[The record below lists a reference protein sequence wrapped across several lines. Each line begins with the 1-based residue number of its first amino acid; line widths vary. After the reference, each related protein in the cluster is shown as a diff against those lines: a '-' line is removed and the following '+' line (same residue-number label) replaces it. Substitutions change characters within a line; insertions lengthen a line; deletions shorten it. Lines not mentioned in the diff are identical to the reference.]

1 MAVDAKTVKELRKI
15 SGAGMMECKKA
26 LDETS
31 GDLNAALKHLREQ
44 GVKVAAKKASRQ
56 ANEGLV
62 YPYIHGVGK
71 LGVLVE
77 INCETDFVART
88 DAFQGFC
95 KQVAMHVAAAS
106 PDYVKREDVPEARV
120 TEEKEVLFTQLADS
134 NKPENIKQKIVE
146 GRLDKFYSE
155 ICLLDQ
161 EWIHDSEVGKV
172 SDALT
177 AAIAKVGENIVINRF
192 ARFQI
197 GG

>member
-1 MAVDAKTVKELRKI
+1 MAVDAKTEKELRKI

-26 LDETS
+26 LDET
-31 GDLNAALKHLREQ
+31 GGNLDAALKHLREQ

-62 YPYIHGVGK
+62 YSYIHGVGK

-77 INCETDFVART
+77 VNCETDFVART

-95 KQVAMHVAAAS
+95 KQVAMHIAAAS
-106 PDYVKREDVPEARV
+106 PEFVKKEDVPEARV
-120 TEEKEVLFTQLADS
+120 TEEKEVLFSQLADS
-134 NKPENIKQKIVE
+134 NKPENIKEKIVE
-146 GRLDKFYSE
+146 GRLDKFYGE
-155 ICLLDQ
+155 ICLLEQ
-161 EWIHDSEVGKV
+161 EWIHDSEVGRV

>member
-1 MAVDAKTVKELRKI
+1 MAVDAKTVKELRNI

-26 LDETS
+26 LDETG
-31 GDLNAALKHLREQ
+31 GDLDAALKHLREQ

-62 YPYIHGVGK
+62 FSYIHGPGK

-77 INCETDFVART
+77 VNCETDFVART
-88 DAFQGFC
+88 EAFQDFC
-95 KQVAMHVAAAS
+95 KQVAMHIAATA
-106 PDYVKREDVPEARV
+106 PEFVLREDVPEDRV
-120 TEEKEVLFTQLADS
+120 NEEKDVLFTQLADS
-134 NKPENIKQKIVE
+134 NKPENIKEKIVE

-155 ICLLDQ
+155 ICLLEQ
-161 EWIHDSEVGKV
+161 EWIHDSETGKV

-177 AAIAKVGENIVINRF
+177 ATIAKVGENIVINRF

>member
-26 LDETS
+26 LDET
-31 GDLNAALKHLREQ
+31 GGNLDAALKHLREQ

-62 YPYIHGVGK
+62 YSYIHGVGK

-77 INCETDFVART
+77 VNCETDFVART

-95 KQVAMHVAAAS
+95 KQVAMHIAAAS
-106 PDYVKREDVPEARV
+106 PEFVKKEDVPEARV
-120 TEEKEVLFTQLADS
+120 TEEKEVLFSQLADS
-134 NKPENIKQKIVE
+134 NKPENIKEKIVE
-146 GRLDKFYSE
+146 GRLDKFYGE
-155 ICLLDQ
+155 ICLLEQ
-161 EWIHDSEVGKV
+161 EWIHDSEVGRV

>member
-1 MAVDAKTVKELRKI
+1 MAVDAKTVKELRTI

-26 LDETS
+26 LDETG
-31 GDLNAALKHLREQ
+31 GDLEAALKVLREQ
-44 GVKVAAKKASRQ
+44 GVKVAAKRASRQ

-62 YPYIHGVGK
+62 FSYIHGPGK

-88 DAFQGFC
+88 EAFQGFC
-95 KQVAMHVAAAS
+95 KQVAMHIAAAAPEFVS
-106 PDYVKREDVPEARV
+106 RDEVPAEKVED
-120 TEEKEVLFTQLADS
+120 EKAFLLKQLAES
-134 NKPENIKQKIVE
+134 NKPENIKEKIVE
-146 GRLDKFYSE
+146 GRMDKFFSE

-161 EWIHDSEVGKV
+161 EWIHDSETGKV
-172 SDALT
+172 SDAVT
-177 AAIAKVGENIVINRF
+177 ALIAIIGENTVINRF

>member
-26 LDETS
+26 LDKSE
-31 GDLNAALKHLREQ
+31 GDLEAALKFLREQ
-44 GVKVAAKKASRQ
+44 GVKVAAKRSSRQ

-62 YPYIHGVGK
+62 YSYIHGIGK

-77 INCETDFVART
+77 VNCETDFVART
-88 DAFQGFC
+88 EAFVEFC
-95 KQVAMHVAAAS
+95 KQIAMQIAAAA
-106 PDYVKREDVPEARV
+106 PDFVSRDEVPAERV
-120 TEEKEVLFTQLADS
+120 AEEKSFLLKQLADS
-134 NKPENIKQKIVE
+134 NKPENIKEKIVE
-146 GRLDKFYSE
+146 GRMDKYFSE

-161 EWIHDSEVGKV
+161 EWVHDSETGKV
-172 SDALT
+172 SDAVT
-177 AAIAKVGENIVINRF
+177 ALIAKIGENTVINRF

>member
-1 MAVDAKTVKELRKI
+1 MPVDAKTVKELRHV

-26 LDETS
+26 LDATD
-31 GDLNAALKHLREQ
+31 GDLDAALKHLREQ
-44 GVKVAAKKASRQ
+44 GVKVAAKKASRM

-62 YPYIHGVGK
+62 YSYIHGPGK

-88 DAFQGFC
+88 DSFQEFC
-95 KQVAMHVAAAS
+95 KMVAMHIAAAA
-106 PDYVKREDVPEARV
+106 PEFVREDQVPEDRIN
-120 TEEKEVLFTQLADS
+120 EEKEVLLSQLADS
-134 NKPENIKQKIVE
+134 NKPENIKEKIVE
-146 GRLDKFYSE
+146 GRLTKFYSE

-161 EWIHDSEVGKV
+161 EWIHDAEVGTV

>member
-1 MAVDAKTVKELRKI
+1 MAVDAKTVKELRRI

-26 LDETS
+26 LDETG
-31 GDLNAALKHLREQ
+31 GDIDAALKHLREQ

-62 YPYIHGVGK
+62 HAYIHGPGK

-88 DAFQGFC
+88 DAFQDFC
-95 KQVAMHVAAAS
+95 KQVAMHIAAS
-106 PDYVKREDVPEARV
+106 NPEFVSREQVPEERV
-120 TEEKEVLFTQLADS
+120 QEEKDVLFSQLADS
-134 NKPENIKQKIVE
+134 GKPENIKEKIVE

-172 SDALT
+172 SDALA
-177 AAIAKVGENIVINRF
+177 AAIAKVGENMVINRF

>member
-1 MAVDAKTVKELRKI
+1 MAVDAKSVKELRNI

-26 LDETS
+26 LDKAD
-31 GDLNAALKHLREQ
+31 GDIEAALKFLREQ
-44 GVKVAAKKASRQ
+44 GVKVAAKRASRQ

-62 YPYIHGVGK
+62 FSYIHGPGK

-88 DAFQGFC
+88 DDFRNFC
-95 KQVAMHVAAAS
+95 KLVAMHIAAAA
-106 PDYVKREDVPEARV
+106 PEYVSREEVPADKVED
-120 TEEKEVLFTQLADS
+120 EKQFLLKQLAES
-134 NKPENIKQKIVE
+134 NKPENIKAKIVE
-146 GRLDKFYSE
+146 GRMEKFYSE

-161 EWIHDSEVGKV
+161 EWIHDSETGKV
-172 SDALT
+172 ADALS
-177 AAIAKVGENIVINRF
+177 AIVAKIGENTVINRF

>member
-26 LDETS
+26 LDKTD
-31 GDLNAALKHLREQ
+31 GDLESALKFLREQ
-44 GVKVAAKKASRQ
+44 GVKVAAKRASRQ

-62 YPYIHGVGK
+62 FSYIHGPGK

-77 INCETDFVART
+77 VNCETDFVART
-88 DAFQGFC
+88 EAFQEFC
-95 KQVAMHVAAAS
+95 KQVAMHIAAAA
-106 PDYVKREDVPEARV
+106 PDFVSREDVPAEKV
-120 TEEKEVLFTQLADS
+120 EEEKAFLLKQLAES
-134 NKPENIKQKIVE
+134 NKPENIKEKIVE
-146 GRLDKFYSE
+146 GRMDKFFGE

-161 EWIHDSEVGKV
+161 EWIHDSETGKV
-172 SDALT
+172 SDAVT
-177 AAIAKVGENIVINRF
+177 ALIAKIGENTVINRF

>member
-26 LDETS
+26 LDKS
-31 GDLNAALKHLREQ
+31 DGDLEAGLKHLREQ
-44 GVKVAAKKASRQ
+44 GVKVAAKRSSRQ

-62 YPYIHGVGK
+62 FSYIHGPGK

-88 DAFQGFC
+88 EAFQDFC
-95 KQVAMHVAAAS
+95 KQVAMHIAAAA
-106 PDYVKREDVPEARV
+106 PDFVSRENVPADKV
-120 TEEKEVLFTQLADS
+120 ADEKEFLLKQLAES
-134 NKPENIKQKIVE
+134 NKPENIKEKIVE
-146 GRLDKFYSE
+146 GRMDKFFSE

-161 EWIHDSEVGKV
+161 EWVHDSETGKV
-172 SDALT
+172 SDAVTNL
-177 AAIAKVGENIVINRF
+177 IAKIGENTVINRF

>member
-1 MAVDAKTVKELRKI
+1 MPVDATTVKELRRV

-26 LDETS
+26 LDETG
-31 GDLNAALKHLREQ
+31 GDIDAALKYLREQ

-62 YPYIHGVGK
+62 FSYIHGPGK

-88 DAFQGFC
+88 DTFHEFC
-95 KQVAMHVAAAS
+95 KLVAMHIAAES
-106 PDYVKREDVPEARV
+106 PEFVSRDQVPEARV
-120 TEEKEVLFTQLADS
+120 NEEKEVLLKQLQES
-134 NKPENIKQKIVE
+134 GKPLNIREKIVE

-161 EWIHDSEVGKV
+161 EWVHDAEVGKV

-177 AAIAKVGENIVINRF
+177 SLISKVGENTVINRF

-197 GG
+197 GS

>member
-1 MAVDAKTVKELRKI
+1 MAVDAKTVKELRRI

-26 LDETS
+26 LDFTE
-31 GDLNAALKHLREQ
+31 GDLDAALKHLREQ

-62 YPYIHGVGK
+62 YAYIHGPGK

-77 INCETDFVART
+77 VNCETDFVART
-88 DAFQGFC
+88 DTFQDFC
-95 KQVAMHVAAAS
+95 KQLAMHIAAS
-106 PDYVKREDVPEARV
+106 SPEYIATENVPEDRV
-120 TEEKEVLFTQLADS
+120 KEEKEVLFTQLADS
-134 NKPENIKQKIVE
+134 NKPENIKEKIVE

-155 ICLLDQ
+155 ICLLEQ
-161 EWIHDSEVGKV
+161 EWIHDAEVGKV

-177 AAIAKVGENIVINRF
+177 AAIAKVGENMIINRF

>member
-1 MAVDAKTVKELRKI
+1 MAVDAKSVKELRKI

-26 LDETS
+26 LDKS
-31 GDLNAALKHLREQ
+31 NGDLEAALKYLREQ
-44 GVKVAAKKASRQ
+44 GVKVAAKRASRQ

-62 YPYIHGVGK
+62 FSYIHGPGK

-88 DAFQGFC
+88 DAFKDFC
-95 KQVAMHVAAAS
+95 KLVAMHIAAAA
-106 PDYVKREDVPEARV
+106 PDYVSRKDVPAEKV
-120 TEEKEVLFTQLADS
+120 EEEKAFLLKQLAES
-134 NKPENIKQKIVE
+134 NKPENIKEKIVE
-146 GRLDKFYSE
+146 GRMDKFYSE

-161 EWIHDSEVGKV
+161 EWIHDSETGKV
-172 SDALT
+172 ADAVANLV
-177 AAIAKVGENIVINRF
+177 AKIGENTVVNRF

>member
-1 MAVDAKTVKELRKI
+1 MAVDAKTVKELRRI

-26 LDETS
+26 LDETG
-31 GDLNAALKHLREQ
+31 GDLDAALKHLREQ

-62 YPYIHGVGK
+62 YSYIHGVGK

-106 PDYVKREDVPEARV
+106 PEFVKKEDVPEARV
-120 TEEKEVLFTQLADS
+120 SEEKEVLFSQLADS
-134 NKPENIKQKIVE
+134 NKPENIKEKIVE
-146 GRLDKFYSE
+146 GRLDKFYGE
-155 ICLLDQ
+155 ICLLEQ
-161 EWIHDSEVGKV
+161 EWIHDSEVGRV

>member
-1 MAVDAKTVKELRKI
+1 MAVDAKSVKELRNI

-26 LDETS
+26 LDKAD
-31 GDLNAALKHLREQ
+31 GDIEAALKYLREQ
-44 GVKVAAKKASRQ
+44 GVKVAAKRASRQ

-62 YPYIHGVGK
+62 FSYIHGPGK

-88 DAFQGFC
+88 DDFRNFC
-95 KQVAMHVAAAS
+95 KLVAMHIAAAA
-106 PDYVKREDVPEARV
+106 PEYVSREEVPADKVED
-120 TEEKEVLFTQLADS
+120 EKQFLLKQLAES
-134 NKPENIKQKIVE
+134 NKPENIKAKIVE
-146 GRLDKFYSE
+146 GRMEKFYSE

-161 EWIHDSEVGKV
+161 EWIHDSETGKV
-172 SDALT
+172 ADALS
-177 AAIAKVGENIVINRF
+177 AIVAKIGENTVINRF

>member
-26 LDETS
+26 LDATGGELES
-31 GDLNAALKHLREQ
+31 ALKFLREQ
-44 GVKVAAKKASRQ
+44 GVKVAAKRLSRQ

-62 YPYIHGVGK
+62 FSYIHGPGK

-88 DAFQGFC
+88 EAFQGFC
-95 KQVAMHVAAAS
+95 KLVAMHIAAAA
-106 PDYVKREDVPEARV
+106 PDYVSREDVPA
-120 TEEKEVLFTQLADS
+120 EKVEDEKAFLLKQLAES
-134 NKPENIKQKIVE
+134 NKPENIKEKIVE
-146 GRLDKFYSE
+146 GRMDKFFSE

-161 EWIHDSEVGKV
+161 EWIHDSETGKV
-172 SDALT
+172 SDAVT
-177 AAIAKVGENIVINRF
+177 ALIAKIGENTVINRF

>member
-1 MAVDAKTVKELRKI
+1 MAVDAQTVKELRRV

-26 LDETS
+26 LDETG
-31 GDLNAALKHLREQ
+31 GDLDTALKYLREQ

-62 YPYIHGVGK
+62 YSYIHGPGK

-77 INCETDFVART
+77 VNCETDFVART
-88 DAFQGFC
+88 ETFQEFC
-95 KQVAMHVAAAS
+95 KLVAMHIAAEAPEFVS
-106 PDYVKREDVPEARV
+106 RDQVPEVRV
-120 TEEKEVLFTQLADS
+120 AEEKEVLLKQLEDS
-134 NKPENIKQKIVE
+134 GKPVNIREKIVE

-161 EWIHDSEVGKV
+161 EWIHDAEIGTV

-177 AAIAKVGENIVINRF
+177 AVIAKVGEKTVVNRF

>member
-26 LDETS
+26 LDKSE
-31 GDLNAALKHLREQ
+31 GDLEAALKFLREQ
-44 GVKVAAKKASRQ
+44 GVKVAAKRLSRQ

-62 YPYIHGVGK
+62 YSYIHGVGK

-88 DAFQGFC
+88 EAFQEFC
-95 KQVAMHVAAAS
+95 KQVAMHIAAAS
-106 PDYVKREDVPEARV
+106 PDYVSRDDVPAERV
-120 TEEKEVLFTQLADS
+120 TEEKTFLLKQLADS
-134 NKPENIKQKIVE
+134 NKPENIKEKIVE
-146 GRLDKFYSE
+146 GRMDKFFSE

-161 EWIHDSEVGKV
+161 EWVHDSETGKV
-172 SDALT
+172 SDAVTTL
-177 AAIAKVGENIVINRF
+177 IAKIGENTVINRF

>member
-26 LDETS
+26 LDMTG
-31 GDLNAALKHLREQ
+31 GDLDAALKHLREQ

-56 ANEGLV
+56 ADEGLV
-62 YPYIHGVGK
+62 YAYIHGPGK

-88 DAFQGFC
+88 DAFQDFC
-95 KQVAMHVAAAS
+95 KQVAMHIAAS
-106 PDYVKREDVPEARV
+106 NPEFVNRTDVPEARV
-120 TEEKEVLFTQLADS
+120 KEEKDVLFTQLADS
-134 NKPENIKQKIVE
+134 NKPENIKEKIVE

-155 ICLLDQ
+155 ICLLEQ
-161 EWIHDSEVGKV
+161 EWIHDAEVGKV

-177 AAIAKVGENIVINRF
+177 ASIARVGENIVINRF
-192 ARFQI
+192 ARYQI

>member
-26 LDETS
+26 LDKSE
-31 GDLNAALKHLREQ
+31 GDLEAALKFLREQ
-44 GVKVAAKKASRQ
+44 GVKVAAKRSSRQ

-62 YPYIHGVGK
+62 YSYIHGVGK

-77 INCETDFVART
+77 VNCETDFVART
-88 DAFQGFC
+88 EAFQEFC
-95 KQVAMHVAAAS
+95 KQVAMHIAAAA
-106 PDYVKREDVPEARV
+106 PDFVSRDDVPAERV
-120 TEEKEVLFTQLADS
+120 ADEKTFLLKQLADS
-134 NKPENIKQKIVE
+134 NKPENIKEKIVE
-146 GRLDKFYSE
+146 GRMDKYFSE

-161 EWIHDSEVGKV
+161 EWVHDSETGKV
-172 SDALT
+172 SDAVT
-177 AAIAKVGENIVINRF
+177 ALIAKIGENTVINRF

>member
-26 LDETS
+26 LDSTDGNLE
-31 GDLNAALKHLREQ
+31 AALKYLREQ
-44 GVKVAAKKASRQ
+44 GVKVAAKRASRQ

-62 YPYIHGVGK
+62 FSYIHGPGK

-88 DAFQGFC
+88 EAFQEFC
-95 KQVAMHVAAAS
+95 KQVAMHIAAAA
-106 PDYVKREDVPEARV
+106 PDFVSREDVPAERV
-120 TEEKEVLFTQLADS
+120 ADEKAFLLKQLAES
-134 NKPENIKQKIVE
+134 NKPENIKEKIVE
-146 GRLDKFYSE
+146 GRMDKFFSE

-161 EWIHDSEVGKV
+161 EWIHDSETGKV
-172 SDALT
+172 SDAVT
-177 AAIAKVGENIVINRF
+177 ALIAKIGENTVINRF

>member
-15 SGAGMMECKKA
+15 AGAGMMECKKA
-26 LDETS
+26 LDATG
-31 GDLNAALKHLREQ
+31 GDLEAALKYLREQ
-44 GVKVAAKKASRQ
+44 GVKVAAKRSSRQ

-62 YPYIHGVGK
+62 YSYIHGPGK

-88 DAFQGFC
+88 EAFQGFC
-95 KQVAMHVAAAS
+95 KQVAMHIAAAA
-106 PDYVKREDVPEARV
+106 PDFVSREEVPADKVEG
-120 TEEKEVLFTQLADS
+120 EKAFLLKQLADS
-134 NKPENIKQKIVE
+134 NKPENIKEKIVE
-146 GRLDKFYSE
+146 GRMDKFFSE

-161 EWIHDSEVGKV
+161 EWIHDSETGKV
-172 SDALT
+172 SDAVT
-177 AAIAKVGENIVINRF
+177 ALIAKIGENTVINRF

>member
-1 MAVDAKTVKELRKI
+1 MAVDAKTVKELRNI

-26 LDETS
+26 LDETG
-31 GDLNAALKHLREQ
+31 GDLDAALKHLREQ

-62 YPYIHGVGK
+62 FSYIHGPGK

-88 DAFQGFC
+88 EAFQDFC
-95 KQVAMHVAAAS
+95 KQVAMHIAATA
-106 PDYVKREDVPEARV
+106 PEFVLREDVPEHRV
-120 TEEKEVLFTQLADS
+120 NEEKDVLFTQLADS
-134 NKPENIKQKIVE
+134 NKPENIKEKIVE

-155 ICLLDQ
+155 ICLLEQ
-161 EWIHDSEVGKV
+161 EWIHDSETGKV

-177 AAIAKVGENIVINRF
+177 ATIAKVGENIVINRF

>member
-1 MAVDAKTVKELRKI
+1 MAVDAKSVKELRKI

-26 LDETS
+26 LDKAD
-31 GDLNAALKHLREQ
+31 GDIEAALKFLREQ
-44 GVKVAAKKASRQ
+44 GVKVAAKRASRQ

-62 YPYIHGVGK
+62 FSYIHGPGK

-88 DAFQGFC
+88 DDFKSFC
-95 KQVAMHVAAAS
+95 KLVAMHIAAAA
-106 PDYVKREDVPEARV
+106 PEYVSREEVPADKVED
-120 TEEKEVLFTQLADS
+120 EKKFLLKQLAES
-134 NKPENIKQKIVE
+134 NKPENIKEKIVD
-146 GRLDKFYSE
+146 GRMDKFYSE

-161 EWIHDSEVGKV
+161 EWIHDSETGKV
-172 SDALT
+172 ADALS
-177 AAIAKVGENIVINRF
+177 AIVAKIGENTVINRF

>member
-1 MAVDAKTVKELRKI
+1 MAIDAKTVKELRRV

-26 LDETS
+26 LDETG
-31 GDLNAALKHLREQ
+31 GDLDAALKHLREQ

-62 YPYIHGVGK
+62 YSYIHGVGK

-77 INCETDFVART
+77 VNCETDFVART
-88 DAFQGFC
+88 ETFQEFC
-95 KQVAMHVAAAS
+95 KQVAMHIAAAA
-106 PDYVKREDVPEARV
+106 PDYVSVEEVPEARV
-120 TEEKEVLFTQLADS
+120 AEEKEVLFSQLADS
-134 NKPENIKQKIVE
+134 NKPENIKEKIVE
-146 GRLDKFYSE
+146 GRLAKFYSE
-155 ICLLDQ
+155 ICLLEQ
-161 EWIHDSEVGKV
+161 EWIHDAEVGKV
-172 SDALT
+172 SDAVT

>member
-26 LDETS
+26 LDETQ
-31 GDLNAALKHLREQ
+31 GDLDAALKHLREQ

-62 YPYIHGVGK
+62 YSYIHGPGK

-77 INCETDFVART
+77 VNCETDFVART
-88 DAFQGFC
+88 EAFQDFC
-95 KQVAMHVAAAS
+95 KQVAMHIAAIN
-106 PDYVKREDVPEARV
+106 PEFVNREDVPENRV
-120 TEEKEVLFTQLADS
+120 KEEKDVLFSQLADS
-134 NKPENIKQKIVE
+134 NKPENIKEKIVE

-155 ICLLDQ
+155 ICLLEQ
-161 EWIHDSEVGKV
+161 EWIHDSEVDKV

-177 AAIAKVGENIVINRF
+177 AAIAKIGENIVINRF

>member
-26 LDETS
+26 LDETN
-31 GDLNAALKHLREQ
+31 GDLDAALKHLREQ

-62 YPYIHGVGK
+62 FSYIHGPGK

-88 DAFQGFC
+88 EAFQDFC
-95 KQVAMHVAAAS
+95 KQVAMHIAAS
-106 PDYVKREDVPEARV
+106 NPEFVSRDQVPENRAN
-120 TEEKEVLFTQLADS
+120 EEKEVLLSQLADT
-134 NKPENIKQKIVE
+134 NKPENIKEKIVE
-146 GRLDKFYSE
+146 GRLDKFFGE
-155 ICLLDQ
+155 ICLLEQ
-161 EWIHDSEVGKV
+161 EWIHDPDTGKV

-177 AAIAKVGENIVINRF
+177 AAIAKVGENMVINRF

>member
-1 MAVDAKTVKELRKI
+1 MAADAKTVKELRRI

-26 LDETS
+26 LDETG
-31 GDLNAALKHLREQ
+31 GDLDAALRHLREQ

-56 ANEGLV
+56 ANEGQV
-62 YPYIHGVGK
+62 YAYIHGVGK

-88 DAFQGFC
+88 DAFQDFC
-95 KQVAMHVAAAS
+95 KQVAMHIAAAA
-106 PDYVKREDVPEARV
+106 PEFVKREEVPQERIQ
-120 TEEKEVLFTQLADS
+120 EEKAVLMTQLADS
-134 NKPENIKQKIVE
+134 NKPENIREKIVE

-161 EWIHDSEVGKV
+161 EWIHDSEVGLV
-172 SDALT
+172 SSALN
-177 AAIAKVGENIVINRF
+177 AAIARVGENIVINRF

>member
-26 LDETS
+26 LDKSE
-31 GDLNAALKHLREQ
+31 GDLEAALKFLREQ
-44 GVKVAAKKASRQ
+44 GVKVAAKRSSRQ

-62 YPYIHGVGK
+62 YSYIHGVGK

-77 INCETDFVART
+77 VNCETDFVART
-88 DAFQGFC
+88 EAFQEFC
-95 KQVAMHVAAAS
+95 KQVAMHIAAAA
-106 PDYVKREDVPEARV
+106 PDFVSRDDVPAERV
-120 TEEKEVLFTQLADS
+120 ADEKTFLLKQLADT
-134 NKPENIKQKIVE
+134 NKPENIKEKIVE
-146 GRLDKFYSE
+146 GRMDKFFSE

-161 EWIHDSEVGKV
+161 EWVHDSETGKV
-172 SDALT
+172 SDAVT
-177 AAIAKVGENIVINRF
+177 ALIAKIGENTVINRF